1 MPAANASILPA
12 STQLR
17 LVGTACL
24 TNVAMGVLYVWSL
37 FLLPMEAF
45 LQSSRAELSLVPTL
59 ALVTFTLG
67 MFVHDALLR
76 RLGFR
81 LFAVLAF
88 GLAGGGHLVFAL
100 SGNLV
105 GLVLGYGLAFGF
117 GSGLGYGLALALV
130 MQLPEARRSLAIGL
144 VMAAFAVSGITLS
157 SLLAGP
163 IQAADPRDSFMALG
177 AAILVLGLGGLA
189 LMPARLHAARVEA
202 RVPATSLRHDLGEA
216 RFLTIFAVFFA
227 ICFSGLLVV
236 SHSTG
241 IVAARGAAPWLIGL
255 TPGAFTLGYV
265 MGSFLGGRLVEAFSG
280 RTMLIASNLL
290 AGAALAVFFLPASPV
305 VLVAALVIGMVFGG
319 SASLMPVLIGEQFGA
334 SRVGEVYGK
343 LMLAY
348 GLAGLVAPALSGKIF
363 AMTGSYGMALGLAL
377 ALSLAGQVLG
387 ARLGR
392 SPQVAAS
399 G

>member
-1 MPAANASILPA
+1 MLSANAPIPPA

-17 LVGTACL
+17 LVAAACL

-45 LQSSRAELSLVPTL
+45 LQTSRAELSLVPTL

-76 RLGFR
+76 RMGFR

-88 GLAGGGHLVFAL
+88 GLAGAGHLFFAL
-100 SGNLV
+100 SGGFA
-105 GLVLGYGLAFGF
+105 GLVLGYGLGFGF

-130 MQLPEARRSLAIGL
+130 MQLPETRRSLAIGL
-144 VMAAFAVSGITLS
+144 VMAAFAVSGVTLS

-163 IQAADPRDSFMALG
+163 IQAADPQDSFLALG
-177 AAILVLGLGGLA
+177 GAILALGLGVLA
-189 LMPARLHAARVEA
+189 LMPGTLRAAQGGA
-202 RVPATSLRHDLGEA
+202 KAAATPLRQDFTEA

-227 ICFSGLLVV
+227 ICFSGLLIV

-265 MGSFLGGRLVEAFSG
+265 LGSFLGGRLVEAFSG
-280 RTMLIASNLL
+280 RTMLIVSNLL
-290 AGAALAVFFLPASPV
+290 AGAGLLVFFLPASPV
-305 VLVAALVIGMVFGG
+305 VLLAALAIGMVFGG

-334 SRVGEVYGK
+334 ARVGEVYGK

-348 GLAGLVAPALSGKIF
+348 GLAGLIAPSLSGRIF
-363 AMTGSYGMALGLAL
+363 AMSGSYGAALGLAL
-377 ALSLAGQVLG
+377 ALSAAGLVLG
-387 ARLGR
+387 LRLRR
-392 SPQVAAS
+392 SAAAL